1 MVSLTYL
8 GEKYIIYE
16 LPVSQH
22 VMLKAKCSQM
32 QQKATH
38 EGMKGEGVKDLK
50 PYSLGTKRELGYK
63 CMPMHTEARY
73 QRRR

>member
-22 VMLKAKCSQM
+22 IMLKAKCSQM

-38 EGMKGEGVKDLK
+38 EGMKGEDVKDLK
-50 PYSLGTKRELGYK
+50 SY
-63 CMPMHTEARY
+63 
-73 QRRR
+73 